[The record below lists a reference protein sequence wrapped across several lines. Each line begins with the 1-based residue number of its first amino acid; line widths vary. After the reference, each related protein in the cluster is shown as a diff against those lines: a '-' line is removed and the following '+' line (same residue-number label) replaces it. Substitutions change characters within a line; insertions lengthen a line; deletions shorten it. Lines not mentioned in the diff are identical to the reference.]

1 MAQMQAIRKLSHIRM
16 RSTSDRPVGQSRDLQ
31 NSLLNSGM
39 PEINMKEK
47 PRKFRVEFRTPTG
60 EEINKESNHE
70 GPGDKDLKKRDGDGS
85 KPAPR

>member
-1 MAQMQAIRKLSHIRM
+1 
-16 RSTSDRPVGQSRDLQ
+16 
-31 NSLLNSGM
+31 M

-60 EEINKESNHE
+60 EDINKESDHE

-85 KPAPR
+85 KPAPK